1 MADNIWK
8 KVRVDES
15 SQIIYDEVDQF
26 FENIHGSKEL
36 EYREGQHTMALDI
49 VDTIRDKQIL
59 LIEAQVGIGKSY
71 AYLIPLLTAVK
82 NDEKFHGFIVATST
96 IALQEQLLKDI
107 NKVAEML
114 EMDHIDVSLAKGK
127 NNYLCISR
135 LHQLLKNP
143 AYKDYIEIFEKIQN
157 ENLVDRKD
165 LEQIPED
172 VWNKINVKNCKVYSC
187 PYYGKCKF
195 VVKKENYSASKKI
208 IITNQD
214 LLAQH
219 LKAGEDSK
227 IFSNTDMIVIDEAHN
242 FEEKLRTAYV
252 ETVDKRKIEGTI
264 YQFYQSVCPDME
276 ALSPSEEIFNSLN
289 DFFIKI
295 RSSAKRFISKL
306 EAGTPVY
313 SNYERVQ
320 FVCSKNLLSSI
331 NTLEKAIKKAIK
343 EVSYYNSKDEVDSM
357 NRKSL
362 NTLKSFLE
370 ILNDLKEE
378 HHSKNIYWIDFLD
391 REGKYIQLM
400 YAPRNMKD
408 ISSGILERSKSG
420 FVLTSATLSAN
431 DNYNYFSESIG
442 LNQVNGK
449 SVLKEFPITSPYDYK
464 ENTILYCPTD
474 IEKPTGNRSLYLDQ
488 LTERIKEL
496 MDITKGRSLIL
507 FTSKKDMQYV
517 YDKVLTYFPDYP
529 IFCQQ
534 DGANIQKLKQKFEQ
548 NIHSC
553 LFATGTFYEGI
564 DIKGESL
571 SSVIITRLPFPV
583 VDPVVEEKANE
594 YRDGFEK
601 VYLPEM
607 LLKLK
612 QGTGRLIRSSEDKG
626 IVSIL
631 DSRFLDYDEK
641 YEYLLTKSL
650 PFENITS
657 DLEEVKHFA
666 SSKLR

>member
-1 MADNIWK
+1 MANNIWK
-8 KVRVDES
+8 KVQVAESNQKIYEEVDE
-15 SQIIYDEVDQF
+15 F
-26 FENIHGSKEL
+26 FENIHGSQKL

-49 VDTIRDKQIL
+49 VDIIRDRQIL

-96 IALQEQLLKDI
+96 IALQEQLLEDI

-114 EMDHIDVSLAKGK
+114 EMDHIDVCLAKGK
-127 NNYLCISR
+127 NNYICLSR
-135 LHQLLKNP
+135 LHELLKNP
-143 AYKDYIEIFEKIQN
+143 AYKDYFDIFEKIQQ
-157 ENLVDRKD
+157 EKLVDRKE
-165 LEQIPED
+165 LEDIPEH
-172 VWNKINVKNCKVYSC
+172 VWNKINVKKCKVYSC
-187 PYYGKCKF
+187 PYYAKCKF
-195 VVKKENYSASKKI
+195 VVKKEDYSSDKKI

-227 IFSNTDMIVIDEAHN
+227 IFGSTDMIVIDEAHN
-242 FEEKLRTAYV
+242 LEEKLRTAYI
-252 ETVDKRKIEGTI
+252 ETLDKRKIEGTI
-264 YQFYQSVCPDME
+264 YQLYQSVCPEMD
-276 ALSPSEEIFNSLN
+276 AISPSEELLN
-289 DFFIKI
+289 YLNEFFIKI
-295 RSSAKRFISKL
+295 KNSAKNSILKL
-306 EAGTPVY
+306 ESGSPVY
-313 SNYERVQ
+313 NNYERVQ
-320 FVCSKNLLSSI
+320 FLCNKQVLIAINNLEESL
-331 NTLEKAIKKAIK
+331 KKVIQ
-343 EVSYYNSKDEVDSM
+343 EVIDYNNKSEVDSM
-357 NRKSL
+357 NKKSL
-362 NTLKSFLE
+362 NTLNCFLK
-370 ILNDLKEE
+370 ILKDIKEK
-378 HHSKNIYWIDFLD
+378 HNSKNIYWVDFLD
-391 REGKYIQLM
+391 KNGKYIQLM

-431 DNYNYFSESIG
+431 DNYNYYSDSIG
-442 LNQVNGK
+442 LNQVVGK

-464 ENTILYCPTD
+464 ENTILYCPND
-474 IEKPTGNRSLYLDQ
+474 IEKPTGNRLLYLEQ
-488 LTERIKEL
+488 LADRINDL
-496 MDITKGRSLIL
+496 IGITKGRSLVL

-517 YDKVLTYFPDYP
+517 YNKVLSCLPDYP
-529 IFCQQ
+529 IYIQQ
-534 DGANIQKLKQKFEQ
+534 DETNVPKLKQKFEQ
-548 NIHSC
+548 NVNSC
-553 LFATGTFYEGI
+553 LFATGTFFEGI

-594 YRDGFEK
+594 YKDGFEK

-641 YEYLLTKSL
+641 YEHLLTKSL
-650 PFENITS
+650 PFENITL
-657 DLEEVKHFA
+657 DLEEVKQF
-666 SSKLR
+666 SSNKLR